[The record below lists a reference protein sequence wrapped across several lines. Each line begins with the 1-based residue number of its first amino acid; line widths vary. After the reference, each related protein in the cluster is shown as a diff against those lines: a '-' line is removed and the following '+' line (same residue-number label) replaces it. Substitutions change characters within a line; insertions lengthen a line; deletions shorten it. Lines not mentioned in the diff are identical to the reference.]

1 MIGKN
6 LKNIQKYNNI
16 FSYFK
21 DSKNF
26 KFKIL
31 VFQKHISRSNPE
43 SGKSKK
49 KIALPVIN
57 IFDYNIF
64 FGLDLEHSLNYN

>member
-31 VFQKHISRSNPE
+31 VFQKQISRSNPE

-57 IFDYNIF
+57 IFDCNIF
-64 FGLDLEHSLNYN
+64 SGLDPEHT